1 MLVTAQFPPGL
12 CFGLKTLI
20 DCGDCGAFRTA
31 MAILAGQGPEEMKI
45 TVRNTFL
52 NVLDDEED
60 PLFRTSSD
68 PLGGQCEMQARHIAK
83 AKQATSSK
91 LFTHDESNETNETA
105 STTLEDVALCRSRT
119 WDPLEPHFIE
129 ASQDGSPT
137 DVSESPTACPLQVG
151 ATAPGMMPTTM
162 PVVRSPAPSVT
173 SPFAGGLAF
182 LNSQPSDLSPFTA
195 PWQPPKMT
203 ALAHPFIPS
212 ERSNFDANQQLFF
225 PSSLIHQEADVGRD
239 VDDSQ
244 MKDRGRKGYGKGS
257 KGKEKG
263 DQFGSRAYSFSS
275 NGKGRMPAVHRSQDP
290 SRGYSSAKEAI
301 VLESSRPMVSSK
313 GPQFAFHH
321 RFHPETAKMGSVS
334 PDHRTFTKEQY
345 MGRLSVITEDRVHKE
360 GIQRYVVQFCS
371 GELSNA
377 DGVGFIFSN
386 KLPCPKNIQ
395 KIVSIFANKTGRL
408 CMRAFEEVVRSEI
421 TVKPLDLGDWIEL
434 EMDLENGFATFTV
447 WPVDGSMPSS
457 ATLNFGS
464 ALNSIRRVVP
474 SIPECLS
481 GYMAVVVKHTD
492 VAVTLAS

>member
-1 MLVTAQFPPGL
+1 
-12 CFGLKTLI
+12 
-20 DCGDCGAFRTA
+20 

-52 NVLDDEED
+52 NVFDDEED

-119 WDPLEPHFIE
+119 WDPLEPYFIE
-129 ASQDGSPT
+129 ASQDASPT
-137 DVSESPTACPLQVG
+137 DVSDSPTACPLQVG

-162 PVVRSPAPSVT
+162 PVVRFPAPSVPSS
-173 SPFAGGLAF
+173 SPFAEGDLGD
-182 LNSQPSDLSPFTA
+182 PS
-195 PWQPPKMT
+195 PWQPKMT
-203 ALAHPFIPS
+203 ALAQPFIPS
-212 ERSNFDANQQLFF
+212 EASNFDANQRLFF
-225 PSSLIHQEADVGRD
+225 PSLMHQEADVGRD

-263 DQFGSRAYSFSS
+263 DQFGARAYGFS
-275 NGKGRMPAVHRSQDP
+275 NGKGRFSAGLRSQDP
-290 SRGYSSAKEAI
+290 SRGYSTAKEAI
-301 VLESSRPMVSSK
+301 VLESSRPMISSK

-360 GIQRYVVQFCS
+360 GIQRYVIQFCS

-421 TVKPLDLGDWIEL
+421 TVKPLELGDWIEL

-447 WPVDGSMPSS
+447 WPVDGSIPSS

>member
-1 MLVTAQFPPGL
+1 
-12 CFGLKTLI
+12 
-20 DCGDCGAFRTA
+20 